1 MKNGSTDVDIV
12 NPALDLPRPQMVE
25 LEDNSVWKNGLPTV
39 RPEMAGSGSK
49 SGASGRLQ
57 DKALQEM
64 SDRGLCMSM
73 HQVRPLTHFF
83 LFPFY
88 ENSLIC
94 LDLPSRQINDPLIG
108 ETLFSSVSPS
118 NSLISVLDPQRA
130 FLS

>member
-1 MKNGSTDVDIV
+1 MKNNSTDVDIV

-49 SGASGRLQ
+49 SAGSGRLQ

-73 HQVRPLTHFF
+73 HQVWPLTHFF

-88 ENSLIC
+88 ENSLIY

>member
-49 SGASGRLQ
+49 SGGSGRLQ

-73 HQVRPLTHFF
+73 HQVWTLTHFF

-94 LDLPSRQINDPLIG
+94 L
-108 ETLFSSVSPS
+108 
-118 NSLISVLDPQRA
+118 
-130 FLS
+130 